1 MIKFLFDRFDKINSN
16 LDNKIS
22 EISVKQSR
30 ITFDFEEQNILS
42 VSDLKK
48 LENLSP
54 FFDLTEITTFQDML
68 FVVFDNLDEKE
79 FDESVKENPLGL
91 IYSFIKT
98 LAENLCT
105 CPMLEYQ
112 IAENYIK
119 IYIDVPNVFIKD
131 LANIEEI
138 MQASGTIESSGQRTY
153 LLYVKDW

>member
-1 MIKFLFDRFDKINSN
+1 MIKTLFDRFDKINEN

-22 EISVKQSR
+22 EISIKQSR
-30 ITFDFEEQNILS
+30 VTLDFTNQNTITS
-42 VSDLKK
+42 TDLKK
-48 LENLSP
+48 IDNMSP
-54 FFDLTEITTFQDML
+54 FFKITEITTFQDRI
-68 FVVFDNLDEKE
+68 FIVFDKLDEKE
-79 FDESVKENPLGL
+79 FDENIGGNPLGL

-119 IYIDVPNVFIKD
+119 IYIDIPNVFVKD
-131 LANIEEI
+131 LVNVEEI
-138 MQASGTIESSGQRTY
+138 LQSNGTIESNGQRMY